1 MQKSDKEKWLEILA
15 VVLTG
20 SMKFVFMDWLD
31 FRTFYIVAACAFW
44 FLFIIRKYKNNP
56 SVLKRWGFKKQN
68 LRQSL
73 LFLLPF
79 GAVVLAG
86 IIFYGIK
93 VNATFLNW
101 HIIPI
106 FLLYPAWGIIQQFI
120 VLGLVAGNLR
130 SLKNTRIMDWQV
142 MFITSLLFA
151 LVHCNSTPLVIYTF
165 VMEVIFV
172 ITYFKWRNL
181 WALGLFHGWVSSF
194 FLFFVLKRDLL
205 NELLIIFQ

>member
-1 MQKSDKEKWLEILA
+1 
-15 VVLTG
+15 
-20 SMKFVFMDWLD
+20 MDWLD

>member
-1 MQKSDKEKWLEILA
+1 
-15 VVLTG
+15 
-20 SMKFVFMDWLD
+20 MKFVFMDWLD